1 MTQYTELPPIFQEI
15 ASKNFNGSVTNNSA
29 GVNKIQEQ
37 NASNVISDLAQ
48 KYPKWAMADVMKL
61 KRSFND
67 ANSITGDG
75 RTQIIKEELYPIA
88 HDIKGQGATF
98 GYPLMTD
105 VAAYLC
111 ERIKSNSGNFDAAQ
125 MTFIKKHIDA
135 LEYILNEKITGT
147 GGDKGA
153 ALMADLAQGA

>member
-1 MTQYTELPPIFQEI
+1 MTQYTELPPIFQKI
-15 ASKNFNGSVTNNSA
+15 ADKNFNGSVTNNSA

-37 NASNVISDLAQ
+37 NAANVISDLAQ

-67 ANSITGDG
+67 ANSIAGDG

-105 VAAYLC
+105 VATYLC
-111 ERIKSNSGNFDAAQ
+111 ERIKSNSGNFDAVQ

-153 ALMADLAQGA
+153 TLMADLAQGD

>member
-15 ASKNFNGSVTNNSA
+15 ASKNFNGSVTNKPTA
-29 GVNKIQEQ
+29 VTKIQEQ
-37 NASNVISDLAQ
+37 SAANVISDLAQ
-48 KYPKWAMADVMKL
+48 KYPKWAMGDVAKL
-61 KRSFND
+61 KRLFND
-67 ANSITGDG
+67 ANSIAGDG
-75 RTQIIKEELYPIA
+75 RTKMIKEELYPIA

-105 VAAYLC
+105 VAAHLC
-111 ERIKSNSGNFDAAQ
+111 DRIKLNTGDFDAAQ

-135 LEYILNEKITGT
+135 LEHILNEKMTGT

-153 ALMADLAQGA
+153 ELMANLTQGV